1 MVQNDKGLQIILN
14 VIMIILCLICV
25 LPFLLLISSSLSADN
40 DLVKYGYSFLPR
52 RIDLSAY
59 RYLIFGSKSIIRGY
73 GISILVTVTGTLSSL
88 IMTTLFAY
96 PLSRRNLPGRNFF
109 AFFIFFTM
117 LFNGGLVPSYI
128 MWTQIFHIK
137 NTLWALIIPGLLLNA
152 FNVIMMRSYL
162 TTSIPEEIIEAAKV
176 DGAGE
181 WRTLLRIVMPMA
193 KPIIATLVL
202 MIGLSYWNDWINGLY
217 YLNNDKL
224 YSIQVL
230 LNRMLQNV
238 EMIKNAASS
247 GGAAMK
253 MPSTSIRMAVAVI
266 GALPVLIVYPFFQKN
281 FVKGIVIGA
290 VKG

>member
-14 VIMIILCLICV
+14 IIMIILCLICV

-117 LFNGGLVPSYI
+117 LFNGGLVPAYI

-193 KPIIATLVL
+193 KPIIATLML